1 MARLTLARTPSSLLS
16 LRSIRA
22 EHDAQV
28 MPVMARST
36 WRVDGLAPWP
46 GWSVEGVSAA
56 FVRVLMWCL
65 LSLVRWGARARAGR
79 SGVRAARG
87 GQAATV

>member
-16 LRSIRA
+16 WRSIRA

-36 WRVDGLAPWP
+36 WFVGALAAWPGWP
-46 GWSVEGVSAA
+46 GWSVGVSAA
-56 FVRVLMWCL
+56 FVRVLM
-65 LSLVRWGARARAGR
+65 
-79 SGVRAARG
+79 
-87 GQAATV
+87 